1 MPDDY
6 TISSL
11 TPVVTINN
19 GDLMELSTEDQTSET
34 GFASVKMTITQL
46 ATKLLANIQYATD
59 LETANKTIVGA
70 INSLL
75 DNMSIDYSDLTFP
88 VASGAC
94 CSHNG
99 LIYQANQD
107 IPTAEAWNSS
117 HWTQIVLTDVVGS
130 GGGSGGHTILD
141 DSGTALTQRTN
152 LQFKGAYSEDNSGDD
167 TTEVNVVRSM
177 TKAQYE
183 QLSSDEKVGIIN
195 VTDEKVTATD
205 LPISAND
212 NTDTKTYIDTGLSG
226 KANKSWTSIGT
237 ITDGGTGK
245 NVSAYSEILVIV
257 LINGAVKYNS
267 YVFPVSAIDTGG
279 INITVNQRNDYW
291 CVGSLKV
298 NNGILTYN
306 QSLLSTNWTSSSV
319 IVYGR

>member
-1 MPDDY
+1 MAKQIYIDE
-6 TISSL
+6 
-11 TPVVTINN
+11 N
-19 GDLMELSTEDQTSET
+19 GNPIE
-34 GFASVKMTITQL
+34 V
-46 ATKLLANIQYATD
+46 
-59 LETANKTIVGA
+59 
-70 INSLL
+70 
-75 DNMSIDYSDLTFP
+75 
-88 VASGAC
+88 SGTV
-94 CSHNG
+94 N
-99 LIYQANQD
+99 
-107 IPTAEAWNSS
+107 TAE
-117 HWTQIVLTDVVGS
+117 L
-130 GGGSGGHTILD
+130 
-141 DSGTALTQRTN
+141 
-152 LQFKGAYSEDNSGDD
+152 
-167 TTEVNVVRSM
+167 
-177 TKAQYE
+177 
-183 QLSSDEKVGIIN
+183 
-195 VTDEKVTATD
+195 
-205 LPISAND
+205 LPISGND
-212 NTDTKTYIDTGLSG
+212 STDTKTYIDTGLSG